1 MDGRLLHVL
10 EREKMALFWVVST
23 RLHEPVESLSKTV
36 DKEERRRLLD
46 GTRGLEKRRVAYHSK
61 RGGRR
66 SKEKYAVCF
75 QANKQKTSLEM
86 TETAAT
92 AGESPWKES
101 FGDQNRGVEWYR
113 QPAGSDLV
121 AGCAL
126 GNGPALATRLS
137 SQPHADL

>member
-1 MDGRLLHVL
+1 
-10 EREKMALFWVVST
+10 
-23 RLHEPVESLSKTV
+23 
-36 DKEERRRLLD
+36 
-46 GTRGLEKRRVAYHSK
+46 
-61 RGGRR
+61 
-66 SKEKYAVCF
+66 
-75 QANKQKTSLEM
+75 M

-126 GNGPALATRLS
+126 GNGSALATRLS
-137 SQPHADL
+137 CQPRADL